1 MRFGVKDTEREGL
14 MCANQSENRDFF
26 YNAHR

>member
-14 MCANQSENRDFF
+14 MCANQSANRDK

>member
-14 MCANQSENRDFF
+14 MCANQSENRDK